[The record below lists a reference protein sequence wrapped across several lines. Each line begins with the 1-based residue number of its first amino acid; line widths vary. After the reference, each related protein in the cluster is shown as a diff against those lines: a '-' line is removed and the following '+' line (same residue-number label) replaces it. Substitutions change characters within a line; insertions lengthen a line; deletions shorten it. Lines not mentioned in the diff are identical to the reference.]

1 MGFFDRRHS
10 LKPDASLIRLRWW
23 WIEKIFNLHKELK
36 NCFLVKIKT
45 TSQLS
50 FQLFQLRRE
59 LLTVRQNLTQLHE
72 SAHDLNAHR
81 YSTLAIEHVCR
92 HHRAVF
98 GEGVGEILYV
108 LAAFQGRKLRP

>member
-1 MGFFDRRHS
+1 MRRLFGRGGGGS
-10 LKPDASLIRLRWW
+10 RRSLICEKSLR
-23 WIEKIFNLHKELK
+23 IAF
-36 NCFLVKIKT
+36 VKIKT

-50 FQLFQLRRE
+50 FQIFQLRRE

-72 SAHDLNAHR
+72 SAHDVNAHR

-98 GEGVGEILYV
+98 GEGVGQILDV
-108 LAAFQGRKLRP
+108 LAALQGRKLRP